1 MAEGFLG
8 RWSQRKQ
15 ALREGRPLEEPPVP
29 APAAEPVAERRAGPA
44 PVTEAPAAAAA
55 EPEAPPPTLQ
65 DVQALT
71 PQSDFQRFVA
81 ADVDP
86 EVRHAAMRKLFSDPH
101 FNVMDGL
108 DIYIDDYNTPDPMP
122 ASMLRKMASAHF
134 LGLVEEEK
142 KPQPATAGPG
152 PTPETTP
159 VLATPAPDA
168 TEPPTELASATETD
182 ETTHHDDP
190 DLRLQQ
196 DHAAGPQGA
205 GRGAG

>member
-15 ALREGRPLEEPPVP
+15 ALREGKPVEEPPP
-29 APAAEPVAERRAGPA
+29 PA
-44 PVTEAPAAAAA
+44 PVAEAPAAQAVAQAAA
-55 EPEAPPPTLQ
+55 EPPQAPTEPVAPPPTLQ

-81 ADVDP
+81 PDVDP
-86 EVRHAAMRKLFSDPH
+86 EVKHAAMRKLFSDPH
-101 FNVMDGL
+101 FNVMDGM
-108 DIYIDDYNTPDPMP
+108 DVYIDDYNTPNPMP

-142 KPQPATAGPG
+142 KPPPASAGQPAREAAVPHEPLAADDEARTL
-152 PTPETTP
+152 PEP
-159 VLATPAPDA
+159 DQAP
-168 TEPPTELASATETD
+168 D
-182 ETTHHDDP
+182 ETTHHDHP

-196 DHAAGPQGA
+196 DHAAGPQGS
-205 GRGAG
+205 GGGAG

>member
-29 APAAEPVAERRAGPA
+29 APVAEPVAERRAGPA
-44 PVTEAPAAAAA
+44 PVAEQAATAVA
-55 EPEAPPPTLQ
+55 EPVAPPPTLQ

-86 EVRHAAMRKLFSDPH
+86 EVKHAAMRKLFSDPH

-142 KPQPATAGPG
+142 KPQPATAGLAPA
-152 PTPETTP
+152 PETMP
-159 VLATPAPDA
+159 VPAASAPGV

-196 DHAAGPQGA
+196 DDAAGPQGA

>member
-15 ALREGRPLEEPPVP
+15 ALREGKPVEEPPAPIAELPVAK
-29 APAAEPVAERRAGPA
+29 APAQAAVSTPQIPSEPV
-44 PVTEAPAAAAA
+44 
-55 EPEAPPPTLQ
+55 APPPTLQ

-81 ADVDP
+81 RDVDP
-86 EVRHAAMRKLFSDPH
+86 EVKHAAMRKLFSDPH
-101 FNVMDGL
+101 FNVMDGM
-108 DIYIDDYNTPDPMP
+108 DVYIDDYNTPNPMP

-142 KPQPATAGPG
+142 EPVPATVAQPVRETAS
-152 PTPETTP
+152 PAPEA
-159 VLATPAPDA
+159 VATGTEARPAPDP
-168 TEPPTELASATETD
+168 EEVSE
-182 ETTHHDDP
+182 EKTHHDHP
-190 DLRLQQ
+190 DQRLQQ
-196 DHAAGPQGA
+196 DHAAGPQGS

>member
-15 ALREGRPLEEPPVP
+15 ALREGRPLEEPPVS
-29 APAAEPVAERRAGPA
+29 APVAEPVAERRAGPA
-44 PVTEAPAAAAA
+44 PVAEQAATAAA
-55 EPEAPPPTLQ
+55 EPVAPPPTLQ

-71 PQSDFQRFVA
+71 PQSDFQRFIA

-86 EVRHAAMRKLFSDPH
+86 EVKHAAMRKLFSDPH

-142 KPQPATAGPG
+142 KPQPATAGPA
-152 PTPETTP
+152 PAPETTP
-159 VLATPAPDA
+159 VPAASAPGV

-196 DHAAGPQGA
+196 DDAAGPQGA